1 MGVKPQDSR
10 SFSLSWSVA
19 VGIGHRSTCFFITAD
34 LLGVPSKPP
43 KPIQRSAVVCSR
55 LAPACWPLFFPAL
68 RSVMPGCQLETSLG
82 GIIDTV
88 ESSYQSGCF
97 FFSPSELVVYW
108 HTTESDYN
116 LFPTGRLLALPL
128 EADDHQGSLL
138 RRATLC
144 DSPECHTA
152 RQLVLQPRLNWS
164 RPPAFKSCCCSNDV
178 CALRQVT

>member
-1 MGVKPQDSR
+1 MRRAPARLRPSNLKGCPWVGVKPQDSR

-97 FFSPSELVVYW
+97 FFPPVNWWFTGTLL
-108 HTTESDYN
+108 N
-116 LFPTGRLLALPL
+116 LITIFSQ
-128 EADDHQGSLL
+128 QGGCWPCPWKQMTI
-138 RRATLC
+138 RV
-144 DSPECHTA
+144 P
-152 RQLVLQPRLNWS
+152 
-164 RPPAFKSCCCSNDV
+164 F
-178 CALRQVT
+178 